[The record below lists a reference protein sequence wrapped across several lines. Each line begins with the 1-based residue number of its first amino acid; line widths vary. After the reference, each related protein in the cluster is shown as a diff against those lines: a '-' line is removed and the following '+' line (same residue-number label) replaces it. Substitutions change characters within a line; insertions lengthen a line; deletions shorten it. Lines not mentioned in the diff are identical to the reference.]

1 MIGRCLKL
9 PLLHSCILCHPHEH
23 KLPRMA
29 TEHDHFAAERRRV
42 KEAFEFF
49 DREGRGLL
57 VKEEVGTIMRYLGA
71 FPSEDALVNEILPQ
85 ARGWLFSSRV
95 GCCFSHQRN
104 DVRSVP
110 LWHACL
116 VASPSAI
123 PPFSDSSPCMRREFF
138 FSWSDP
144 RR

>member
-1 MIGRCLKL
+1 
-9 PLLHSCILCHPHEH
+9 
-23 KLPRMA
+23 MA

-85 ARGWLFSSRV
+85 VLLF
-95 GCCFSHQRN
+95 
-104 DVRSVP
+104 VRVP
-110 LWHACL
+110 L
-116 VASPSAI
+116 
-123 PPFSDSSPCMRREFF
+123 
-138 FSWSDP
+138 
-144 RR
+144 

>member
-1 MIGRCLKL
+1 
-9 PLLHSCILCHPHEH
+9 
-23 KLPRMA
+23 MA

-85 ARGWLFSSRV
+85 V
-95 GCCFSHQRN
+95 CC
-104 DVRSVP
+104 V
-110 LWHACL
+110 
-116 VASPSAI
+116 
-123 PPFSDSSPCMRREFF
+123 FF
-138 FSWSDP
+138 FAYRSGFP
-144 RR
+144 RYAAFLSLFMRHSIVH